1 MWKLHIGPCVLCPSP
16 VLPRPKGC
24 RRYMDCFSPRW
35 TFVQKFS
42 LEQIKGTIV
51 TAVWPT
57 YFPSEPKWPRWG
69 TQGSCLCRTVPY
81 HCSWLSGA
89 IRLVQ
94 GCLPEMGYVICLPW
108 HPCCPFYLSAK
119 DQINKRFPCYLQ
131 WTLSA
136 WVKLLLRFLS
146 QHCCLFT
153 PFLPHLF
160 VWQNTK
166 ITGSRQMWCWGEW
179 QQQAKRQLGA
189 VLQMLV
195 MSDPAPF

>member
-1 MWKLHIGPCVLCPSP
+1 MWKLHIGPCMLCPSP

-35 TFVQKFS
+35 TFVRKFS
-42 LEQIKGTIV
+42 LEQTKGTIV

-69 TQGSCLCRTVPY
+69 AQGSCLCRTV
-81 HCSWLSGA
+81 HTIAHGAIRSGA

-136 WVKLLLRFLS
+136 
-146 QHCCLFT
+146 
-153 PFLPHLF
+153 
-160 VWQNTK
+160 
-166 ITGSRQMWCWGEW
+166 
-179 QQQAKRQLGA
+179 
-189 VLQMLV
+189 
-195 MSDPAPF
+195 